1 MEKKKA
7 SAAHM
12 RATAKWEEKTYD
24 KVLLRLPKGTKAL
37 ITGLGATVNGYIN
50 RAVADALERDGV
62 SPIKRVPDLT
72 TDHEE
77 EE

>member
-12 RATAKWEEKTYD
+12 RATAKYEQKAYD
-24 KVLLRLPKGTKAL
+24 IINLRLPKGTKAL

-50 RAVADALERDGV
+50 RAVAAALERDGV
-62 SPIKRVPDLT
+62 TPIKSSTDLT
-72 TDHEE
+72 TDTEE

>member
-1 MEKKKA
+1 MEKRKA
-7 SAAHM
+7 SQAHIK
-12 RATAKWEEKTYD
+12 ATAKYEAKAYD
-24 KVLLRLPKGTKAL
+24 HVNLRLPKGTKAL

-72 TDHEE
+72 TDHAEE
-77 EE
+77 E